1 MALDRAKL
9 NFYIPLFIDIETHGF
24 EVAVVEL
31 HLLPSGKVRPR
42 AVDRLLEQ
50 LLDIEM
56 DCFIQ
61 TFPDFIQH
69 SQYPDLVAVAGTEVI
84 SIAVCNAGVYHG
96 PLDIRPAFVRLHQDQ
111 KVRLRH
117 GGDQAPVI

>member
-56 DCFIQ
+56 DRFILALS
-61 TFPDFIQH
+61 DLVQH
-69 SQYPDLVAVAGTEVI
+69 SLYPDLIAVAGAEVI
-84 SIAVCNAGVYHG
+84 SIAVCDAGVYHG
-96 PLDIRPAFVRLHQDQ
+96 TLYIRPAFVRLHQDQ

-117 GGDQAPVI
+117 G